1 MTFMER
7 TCFRFV
13 PLPRNSFVFI
23 IEIGYILFY
32 LRLRGDKCLRC
43 APFRRYLLSST
54 ATSSM
59 RHLLSAFLG
68 TRKILLSRAHS
79 KCSVSR
85 ARASSSSFVGEHFHV
100 LFTLARMLQLSQS
113 VGDLPVALPTASVM
127 NENVFYVTLHNIIV
141 FNKQILLS
149 LHLIA
154 QRTSR
159 IWATSLRKMFT

>member
-68 TRKILLSRAHS
+68 TRKILLSRALKVFGFTS
-79 KCSVSR
+79 TCIQLLVRRRTFSR
-85 ARASSSSFVGEHFHV
+85 AFHSRTHVTTFPIGWRPSSRSP
-100 LFTLARMLQLSQS
+100 
-113 VGDLPVALPTASVM
+113 D
-127 NENVFYVTLHNIIV
+127 
-141 FNKQILLS
+141 
-149 LHLIA
+149 
-154 QRTSR
+154 R
-159 IWATSLRKMFT
+159 ICHE